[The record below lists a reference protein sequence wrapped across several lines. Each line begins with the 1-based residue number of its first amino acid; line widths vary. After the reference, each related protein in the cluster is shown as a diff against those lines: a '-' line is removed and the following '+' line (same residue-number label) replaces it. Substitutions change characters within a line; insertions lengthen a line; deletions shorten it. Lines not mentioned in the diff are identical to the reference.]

1 MVEATG
7 SLVRADAG
15 PTWDDLGDQLVA
27 ETEEWLERL
36 SAKSWATARGY
47 ARDLG
52 YRIPVAHPEKG
63 PARSPLLGGL
73 NWWAWLRTRGLNPLA
88 VPEIEVIRWLAA
100 LDDAGY
106 ATATRARALCSVRS
120 WHQFLVD
127 KGLIEKSPAAGVSA
141 GAQGIR
147 PPEDSPTISLTSA
160 QAVAMIEAAD
170 RLQGP
175 MRLRHAATV
184 ALLLITGVRIGEL
197 CGLAVQDLVNR
208 QGTQKLRVKGKG
220 GKYRP
225 LELADIAWERL
236 SAYLDSR
243 PDLKVVVR
251 RGQAGGRTRIPLLMT
266 RTGKPITSH
275 EVFRLLRRV
284 AALAGLPDE
293 VVERMTPHVTRH
305 TTAQLALQSGAN
317 IEEIRLLLGHASI
330 RTTQR
335 YLHASGEQVPLGVGE
350 VLAAQRAADATASAA

>member
-7 SLVRADAG
+7 SLVLADVRPG
-15 PTWDDLGDQLVA
+15 WEGLGDQLA
-27 ETEEWLERL
+27 AATEEWLERL
-36 SAKSWATARGY
+36 IAKSRPTARGY

-52 YRIPVAHPEKG
+52 YRIPVDHPEKG

-73 NWWAWLRTRGLNPLA
+73 NWWAWLRSRGLDPLA

-100 LDDAGY
+100 LNDAGY
-106 ATATRARALCSVRS
+106 ATATQARALCALRS
-120 WHQFLVD
+120 WYQFLAD
-127 KGLIEKSPAAGVSA
+127 KGLVEKSPADRVSA
-141 GAQGIR
+141 AAQGIR

-197 CGLAVQDLVNR
+197 CGLAVPDLGNR
-208 QGTQKLRVKGKG
+208 QGVRKLRVRGKG
-220 GKYRP
+220 GKYRS
-225 LELADIAWERL
+225 LELDDIAGDRL

-243 PDLKVVVR
+243 PDLKVIVR

-266 RTGKPITSH
+266 RTGKSITPH

-284 AALAGLPDE
+284 AALAGLPAE

-317 IEEIRLLLGHASI
+317 IEEIRLLLGHASV

-350 VLAAQRAADATASAA
+350 VLASQFAANATGSAA

>member
-7 SLVRADAG
+7 SLVLFDGLAD
-15 PTWDDLGDQLVA
+15 GDAPGGRLKEA
-27 ETEEWLERL
+27 TEEWIKRL
-36 SAKSWATARGY
+36 KAKSLTTARGY
-47 ARDLG
+47 LRDLG
-52 YRIPVAHPEKG
+52 YRLPVDHPEKG
-63 PARSPLLGGL
+63 PARSALLGGL
-73 NWWAWLRTRGLNPLA
+73 NWWAWVRARALDPLA
-88 VPEIEVIRWLAA
+88 VPEIEVIMWLAA

-120 WHQFLVD
+120 WYQFLAD
-127 KGLIEKSPAAGVSA
+127 KKLIEVSPAARVSA

-147 PPEDSPTISLTSA
+147 PPEDSPTISLTAA

-170 RLQGP
+170 QLQGP

-197 CGLAVQDLVNR
+197 CGLAVQDLGNR
-208 QGTQKLRVKGKG
+208 QGVRKLRVKGKG
-220 GKYRP
+220 GKYRS
-225 LELADIAWERL
+225 LELDDIAGDRL

-266 RTGKPITSH
+266 RNGKAIIPH

-284 AALAGLPDE
+284 AALAGLPSE

-350 VLAAQRAADATASAA
+350 VLAAQRAANATGSAA